1 MLSYHVAPLKGTD
14 VDEPRNM
21 AKSVTV
27 EWRRLGRRRVEFRI
41 DPWVQALP
49 APGLHRRHP
58 FARGALRTSIT
69 RSWTR
74 GNGQRAVGENLHLL
88 LGFTTASAV
97 AMIYNMRAML
107 ILDDRYPQGAH
118 AFVAVRVLRVPT
130 RVSGSAHDLKYS
142 LAYVVEGECVL
153 RFDNEAGKGDHFH
166 RSGVEEPYAFT
177 SLEQLLA
184 DFWAAVDE
192 WGT

>member
-1 MLSYHVAPLKGTD
+1 
-14 VDEPRNM
+14 
-21 AKSVTV
+21 
-27 EWRRLGRRRVEFRI
+27 
-41 DPWVQALP
+41 
-49 APGLHRRHP
+49 
-58 FARGALRTSIT
+58 
-69 RSWTR
+69 
-74 GNGQRAVGENLHLL
+74 
-88 LGFTTASAV
+88 
-97 AMIYNMRAML
+97 MIYNMQAMR
-107 ILDDRYPQGAH
+107 ILDDRYPQGDH

-177 SLEQLLA
+177 SMEQLLA